1 MNFRVKCHL
10 ISKIHLPLEDIWEK
24 EKHDDWSPRQLQKLG
39 SHPSNGIYVIS
50 HPPPVASTSVS
61 SHPPLVASVLLSYHP
76 SLLPSIL
83 PSYQCSSSAS
93 TSVSLDILSYHN
105 GSQPNWCY
113 LGLVPVS
120 FWEGH
125 MGFVLSHVLGKDS
138 AKGSEHGI
146 QSMGQRRLH
155 HLRLHTLCN
164 TFQFSPPLTW
174 LKLKVSWIWVKNDG
188 EMALFL
194 LSWSAKLHAR
204 FLSSHNVNS
213 VFLPTSLLFYS
224 TLPFF
229 SHSFTFI
236 YWALSFEVPNRGRT
250 KQ

>member
-1 MNFRVKCHL
+1 MFFFSIY
-10 ISKIHLPLEDIWEK
+10 ISESQHSKLPQWK
-24 EKHDDWSPRQLQKLG
+24 STKLMLPGPG
-39 SHPSNGIYVIS
+39 SC
-50 HPPPVASTSVS
+50 
-61 SHPPLVASVLLSYHP
+61 LLLGGAHGV
-76 SLLPSIL
+76 
-83 PSYQCSSSAS
+83 CS
-93 TSVSLDILSYHN
+93 
-105 GSQPNWCY
+105 
-113 LGLVPVS
+113 
-120 FWEGH
+120 
-125 MGFVLSHVLGKDS
+125 LSHVLGKDS

-155 HLRLHTLCN
+155 HLRLHTLRK

-174 LKLKVSWIWVKNDG
+174 LKLKASWIWDKNDG
-188 EMALFL
+188 EKVLFL

-224 TLPFF
+224 TLPSF
-229 SHSFTFI
+229 SHSLTFI